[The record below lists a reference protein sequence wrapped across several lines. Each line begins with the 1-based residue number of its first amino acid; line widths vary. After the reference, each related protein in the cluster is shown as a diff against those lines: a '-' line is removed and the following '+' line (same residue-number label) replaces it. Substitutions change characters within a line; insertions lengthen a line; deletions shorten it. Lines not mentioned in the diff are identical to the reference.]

1 MHRHFG
7 SETDLGTE
15 RLQARLRTSDRKVR
29 GRKAARAASAAPA
42 EGQDVKRASASIRR
56 ARERNKDKQNA

>member
-1 MHRHFG
+1 M
-7 SETDLGTE
+7 
-15 RLQARLRTSDRKVR
+15 RLRVLEQQCSRTSARKSR
-29 GRKAARAASAAPA
+29 GRDRAPPLSGAPA